1 MITNHESCKLTCK
14 GKIVMETHAYTVLL
28 YFLTLIYFGEGYQ
41 WIIYGKIEFE
51 LQLNIDIFKTPVHVN
66 GEKTF

>member
-1 MITNHESCKLTCK
+1 
-14 GKIVMETHAYTVLL
+14 METHAYTVLL
-28 YFLTLIYFGEGYQ
+28 YFLMLMYFGEGYQ
-41 WIIYGKIEFE
+41 WITYGKIEFE